1 MVQLLDAKTGET
13 IGKQIDV
20 KGTIS
25 VVAFRPDGTTFTA
38 AGNEKIGREYFLDGN
53 LRGQS
58 KPMKAPIRAMAY
70 GPDNSV
76 VIGGIDR
83 AVLHAGMFFGE
94 ISVLLDQ
101 PVGASVVSRTPLRCA
116 HIDRADLIPFLL
128 DHPTVTLRL
137 LQAEARRVDDA
148 NRWML

>member
-1 MVQLLDAKTGET
+1 VPSLAGSLGSLALFADLPPESLEALAASMQEEEFGEGEW
-13 IGKQIDV
+13 ILREGQ
-20 KGTIS
+20 
-25 VVAFRPDGTTFTA
+25 AN
-38 AGNEKIGREYFLDGN
+38 AG
-53 LRGQS
+53 LRVILEGEVT
-58 KPMKAPIRAMAY
+58 
-70 GPDNSV
+70 V
-76 VIGGIDR
+76 VIHGMDR

-101 PVGASVVSRTPLRCA
+101 PVGASVVSRSPLRCA

-128 DHPTVTLRL
+128 ANPSVTLRL

>member
-1 MVQLLDAKTGET
+1 VPSLADSLGSLALFADLPPESLESLAASMQEEEFGEGEW
-13 IGKQIDV
+13 IL
-20 KGTIS
+20 
-25 VVAFRPDGTTFTA
+25 
-38 AGNEKIGREYFLDGN
+38 RE
-53 LRGQS
+53 GQS
-58 KPMKAPIRAMAY
+58 NAGLRVILE
-70 GPDNSV
+70 GEVTV
-76 VIGGIDR
+76 VIGGMDR

-116 HIDRADLIPFLL
+116 HIHRSELVPFLL

>member
-1 MVQLLDAKTGET
+1 MPSLADSLGRLALFSDLPPESLEALAASMQEEEFGEGEW
-13 IGKQIDV
+13 ILRVGQEN
-20 KGTIS
+20 
-25 VVAFRPDGTTFTA
+25 
-38 AGNEKIGREYFLDGN
+38 AG
-53 LRGQS
+53 LRVILEGEVT
-58 KPMKAPIRAMAY
+58 
-70 GPDNSV
+70 V
-76 VIGGIDR
+76 VIKGIDR

-116 HIDRADLIPFLL
+116 HINRSELIPFLL
-128 DHPTVTLRL
+128 ENPSVTLRL

>member
-1 MVQLLDAKTGET
+1 MPSLADSLGSLALFADLPPESLESLAASMQEEEFGEGEW
-13 IGKQIDV
+13 IL
-20 KGTIS
+20 
-25 VVAFRPDGTTFTA
+25 
-38 AGNEKIGREYFLDGN
+38 RE
-53 LRGQS
+53 GQS
-58 KPMKAPIRAMAY
+58 NAGLRVILE
-70 GPDNSV
+70 GEVTV
-76 VIGGIDR
+76 VIGGMDR

-116 HIDRADLIPFLL
+116 HIHRSELVPFLL

>member
-1 MVQLLDAKTGET
+1 VPSLADSLGRLALFADLPPESLEALAASMQEEEFGEGEW
-13 IGKQIDV
+13 ILRVGQ
-20 KGTIS
+20 
-25 VVAFRPDGTTFTA
+25 AN
-38 AGNEKIGREYFLDGN
+38 AG
-53 LRGQS
+53 LRVILEGEVT
-58 KPMKAPIRAMAY
+58 
-70 GPDNSV
+70 V

-101 PVGASVVSRTPLRCA
+101 PVGASVVARTTLRCA
-116 HIDRADLIPFLL
+116 HIDRAELIPFLL

>member
-1 MVQLLDAKTGET
+1 MPSLAGSLGSLALFADLPPESLEALAASMQEEEFGEGEW
-13 IGKQIDV
+13 ILR
-20 KGTIS
+20 KGQ
-25 VVAFRPDGTTFTA
+25 AN
-38 AGNEKIGREYFLDGN
+38 AG
-53 LRGQS
+53 LRVILEGEVT
-58 KPMKAPIRAMAY
+58 
-70 GPDNSV
+70 V

-137 LQAEARRVDDA
+137 LQAELRRIADTMPW
-148 NRWML
+148 RT

>member
-1 MVQLLDAKTGET
+1 MPSLADSLGSLALFADLPPESLESLAASMQEEEFGEGEW
-13 IGKQIDV
+13 IL
-20 KGTIS
+20 
-25 VVAFRPDGTTFTA
+25 
-38 AGNEKIGREYFLDGN
+38 RE
-53 LRGQS
+53 GQS
-58 KPMKAPIRAMAY
+58 NAGLRVILE
-70 GPDNSV
+70 GEVTV
-76 VIGGIDR
+76 VIGGMDR

-116 HIDRADLIPFLL
+116 HIHRSELIPFLL
-128 DHPTVTLRL
+128 DHPTVTLQL

>member
-1 MVQLLDAKTGET
+1 MNTVDVEFPEDLGQLALFADLPAAELEAIAGSYERRSFGEGEW
-13 IGKQIDV
+13 IL
-20 KGTIS
+20 
-25 VVAFRPDGTTFTA
+25 
-38 AGNEKIGREYFLDGN
+38 RE
-53 LRGQS
+53 GQS
-58 KPMKAPIRAMAY
+58 NAGLRVILE
-70 GPDNSV
+70 GEVTV
-76 VIGGIDR
+76 VIGGMDR

-116 HIDRADLIPFLL
+116 HIHRSELIPFLL
-128 DHPTVTLRL
+128 DHPTVTLQL

>member
-1 MVQLLDAKTGET
+1 VPSLAGSLGSLALFADLPPESLEALAASMQEEEFGEGEW
-13 IGKQIDV
+13 ILR
-20 KGTIS
+20 KGQ
-25 VVAFRPDGTTFTA
+25 AN
-38 AGNEKIGREYFLDGN
+38 AG
-53 LRGQS
+53 LRVILEGEVT
-58 KPMKAPIRAMAY
+58 
-70 GPDNSV
+70 V

-128 DHPTVTLRL
+128 EHPTVTLRL

>member
-1 MVQLLDAKTGET
+1 MPSLAGSLGSLALFADLPPESLEALAASMQEEKFGE
-13 IGKQIDV
+13 GEWVLRVGQ
-20 KGTIS
+20 
-25 VVAFRPDGTTFTA
+25 AN
-38 AGNEKIGREYFLDGN
+38 AG
-53 LRGQS
+53 LRVILEGEVT
-58 KPMKAPIRAMAY
+58 
-70 GPDNSV
+70 V
-76 VIGGIDR
+76 VIGGMDR

-116 HIDRADLIPFLL
+116 HIDREDLIPFLL

>member
-1 MVQLLDAKTGET
+1 MPSLADSLGRLALFADLPPESLEALAASMQEEQFGEGEW
-13 IGKQIDV
+13 ILRVGQ
-20 KGTIS
+20 
-25 VVAFRPDGTTFTA
+25 AN
-38 AGNEKIGREYFLDGN
+38 AG
-53 LRGQS
+53 LRVILEGEVT
-58 KPMKAPIRAMAY
+58 
-70 GPDNSV
+70 V

-101 PVGASVVSRTPLRCA
+101 PVGASVVARTTLRCA

-128 DHPTVTLRL
+128 DHPSVTLRL

>member
-1 MVQLLDAKTGET
+1 MPSLADSLGSLALFADLPPESLEALAASMQEEEFGEGEWILREGQANAGLRVILEGEVT
-13 IGKQIDV
+13 I
-20 KGTIS
+20 
-25 VVAFRPDGTTFTA
+25 
-38 AGNEKIGREYFLDGN
+38 
-53 LRGQS
+53 
-58 KPMKAPIRAMAY
+58 
-70 GPDNSV
+70 

-83 AVLHAGMFFGE
+83 SVLHAGMFFGE

-116 HIDRADLIPFLL
+116 HIHRSELIPFLL

>member
-1 MVQLLDAKTGET
+1 MQEEEFGEGGWILRQGDANAGLRVILEGEVT
-13 IGKQIDV
+13 V
-20 KGTIS
+20 
-25 VVAFRPDGTTFTA
+25 
-38 AGNEKIGREYFLDGN
+38 E
-53 LRGQS
+53 
-58 KPMKAPIRAMAY
+58 
-70 GPDNSV
+70 
-76 VIGGIDR
+76 IGGIDR

-116 HIDRADLIPFLL
+116 HIHRDDLIRFLL
-128 DHPTVTLRL
+128 ENPTVTLRL

>member
-1 MVQLLDAKTGET
+1 VPSLAGSLGSLALFADLPPESLEALAASMEEETFGEGEW
-13 IGKQIDV
+13 ILREGQ
-20 KGTIS
+20 
-25 VVAFRPDGTTFTA
+25 AN
-38 AGNEKIGREYFLDGN
+38 AG
-53 LRGQS
+53 LRVILEGEVT
-58 KPMKAPIRAMAY
+58 
-70 GPDNSV
+70 V
-76 VIGGIDR
+76 VIHGMDR

-101 PVGASVVSRTPLRCA
+101 PVGASVVSRSPLRCA

-128 DHPTVTLRL
+128 EHPTVTLRL

>member
-1 MVQLLDAKTGET
+1 MPSLADSLGRLALFADLPPESLEALAASMQEEEFGEGEW
-13 IGKQIDV
+13 ILREGQ
-20 KGTIS
+20 
-25 VVAFRPDGTTFTA
+25 AN
-38 AGNEKIGREYFLDGN
+38 AG
-53 LRGQS
+53 LRVILEGEVT
-58 KPMKAPIRAMAY
+58 
-70 GPDNSV
+70 V
-76 VIGGIDR
+76 VIHGIDR

-101 PVGASVVSRTPLRCA
+101 PVGASVVSRSPLRCA
-116 HIDRADLIPFLL
+116 HIDRSELIPFLL